1 MKRLVIESLITGAVI
16 LTSLQAGEI
25 RNRRENQ
32 QDRIAQGVASGQLTT
47 GETARLEHREANLN
61 REIRHDR
68 VMNGGNLTNN
78 EKARINRQQNAL
90 SNSIYRDKHNA
101 FVQ

>member
-1 MKRLVIESLITGAVI
+1 MKRFLIGSMMAAAMAAT
-16 LTSLQAGEI
+16 TMEAGEI

-32 QDRIAQGVASGQLTT
+32 QDRIAQGVRSGQLTA

-68 VMNGGNLTNN
+68 HVNGGNLTNN
-78 EKARINRQQNAL
+78 EKARINRQQNNL
-90 SNSIYRDKHNA
+90 SRSIYRDKHNA